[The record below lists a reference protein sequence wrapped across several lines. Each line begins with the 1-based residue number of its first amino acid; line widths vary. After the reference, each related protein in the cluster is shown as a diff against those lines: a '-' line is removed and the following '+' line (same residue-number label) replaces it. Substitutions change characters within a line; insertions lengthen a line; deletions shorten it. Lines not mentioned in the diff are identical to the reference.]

1 LQQQTNDDANDCP
14 MAQLQMAQL
23 QIQMQPQALSRAPS
37 RVIARLHV
45 PWQRLQK
52 LLAKVKESTIIHN
65 VSIFNK
71 YS

>member
-1 LQQQTNDDANDCP
+1 
-14 MAQLQMAQL
+14 
-23 QIQMQPQALSRAPS
+23 
-37 RVIARLHV
+37 V

-71 YS
+71 YSWAYNIINKLYSMIIV